1 MASLLCLSL
10 LAAAAAATSPGRLVP
25 FDLLYADGVRAYL
38 ARDWARAAE
47 LLQRALHSYAGL
59 RAARRACRA
68 ACAREEPFPLP
79 GGPGRWEA
87 ALLGP
92 VLQRAGCLQRCL
104 GRRLRPAPS
113 AHRAGRAVRR
123 DFERREPYNYL
134 QVAFFQ
140 LKKLDQAVSAA
151 HTFFVA
157 NPQHLQMR
165 EDIEKYRRMSGVK
178 ADSFQDLEA
187 TPHWEAYETGVQHY
201 DADEYLQAVAR
212 LEESLSEA
220 LSALEECRALCEGP
234 WEDEDE
240 EEKMQPGL
248 YEAIAAHYVQVLK
261 CRQQCVLEIATKPG
275 RISATEDFIPSHLD
289 LLQFAYSQGEQSQ
302 KPAVGNQTL
311 AAECAA
317 SYLLFYP
324 TDEPMLEKMKQYRT
338 ELGEDAAITA
348 RQNIQQ
354 YVQRSLMEKKLI
366 YYAVEHLGET
376 FNDPDLWTPDELI
389 PENLKEKY
397 SLGVGVWGILVQSL
411 LMPVCACFSGGPL
424 PFEGIAVTMDSQQM
438 NGTQRVV
445 FDRVLTESECKDL
458 LRLTKAAGEAGDG
471 YRARRSPHTPHE
483 RFEGLTVLKAMQLA
497 QNGDV
502 EWRDARLLLQAS
514 EKSRKIIESYFTPG
528 KKLHFSFT
536 HLVCRTAIDGEQ
548 EGRMDLSHP
557 VHADNCLLDP
567 EGQECWKEPPA
578 YVYRDYSG
586 ILYLNDDFQG
596 GGLFFTEMDT
606 VTVTAE
612 VHPRCGRLVAF
623 SSGKENP
630 HGVWAVSRGRR
641 CAIALWY
648 THSQEHA
655 EQERVKAEQL
665 MEQDQ
670 PDGDK
675 HQGTDHSSGS
685 SSEPRAPRRATKPA
699 ERSQKPGVDSKQHPK
714 DARKACAD
722 TTLAEIVSGMEVV
735 GRIQMRTRRTLRG
748 HLAKIYALHWS
759 TDSKLMVSAS
769 QDGKLIVWDT
779 YTTNKV
785 HAIPLRSSWVMTCA
799 YAPSGNFVACGGL
812 DNMCSIYNLKSREG
826 NVKVSRELSAH
837 TGYLSCCRFLDDNN
851 IVTSSGDTTCALWDI
866 ETGQQKT
873 VFVGHTGDC
882 MSLAVSPDFK
892 LFISGACDATAK
904 LWDVREGS
912 CRQTFLGHE
921 SDINAIS
928 FFPNGEAICT
938 GSDDATC
945 RLFDLRA
952 DQELIVYSHETIICG
967 ITSIALSRSGRL
979 LFAGYDDFNCN
990 IWDSLKAERVGI
1002 LSGHDNRVSC
1012 LGVTADGMAVA
1023 TGSWDS
1029 FLKIWN

>member
-1 MASLLCLSL
+1 MASRLCLCLL
-10 LAAAAAATSPGRLVP
+10 LAGAAAATSPGRLVP
-25 FDLLYADGVRAYL
+25 YDLLYADGVRAYF

-59 RAARRACRA
+59 RAALRACRA
-68 ACAREEPFPLP
+68 ACRREAAFL
-79 GGPGRWEA
+79 GGPPGAGLWEA
-87 ALLGP
+87 ALFGP
-92 VLQRAGCLQRCL
+92 VLQRADCLQHCL
-104 GRRLRPAPS
+104 GRRLGAAPS
-113 AHRAGRAVRR
+113 AHRASRTIRR

-165 EDIEKYRRMSGVK
+165 EDIEKYRRMSGVRS
-178 ADSFQDLEA
+178 DNFRDLEA
-187 TPHWEAYETGVQHY
+187 TPHWEAYEAGVQHY

-212 LEESLSEA
+212 LEESLTEA

-234 WEDEDE
+234 WEDEDNE
-240 EEKMQPGL
+240 EEEEMQPGL
-248 YEAIAAHYVQVLK
+248 YEAIAAHYIQVLK

-289 LLQFAYSQGEQSQ
+289 LLQFAYDQ
-302 KPAVGNQTL
+302 VGNQAL

-324 TDEPMLEKMKQYRT
+324 TDEPMLEKMNQYLT
-338 ELGEDAAITA
+338 ELGEDTAITA
-348 RQNIQQ
+348 RESIQH

-366 YYAVEHLGET
+366 YYAVEHLGGT

-389 PENLKEKY
+389 PENLKEKHREDQEKQKQET
-397 SLGVGVWGILVQSL
+397 LDVEERDKR
-411 LMPVCACFSGGPL
+411 GPL
-424 PFEGIAVTMDSQQM
+424 PFEDIAVTMDSHQM

-483 RFEGLTVLKAMQLA
+483 RFEGLTVLRAMQLA

-502 EWRDARLLLQAS
+502 DWRDAKLLLQAS

-536 HLVCRTAIDGEQ
+536 HLVCRTAVDEEQ

-612 VHPRCGRLVAF
+612 VHPKCGRLVAF

-655 EQERVKAEQL
+655 EQERVKAEELIEQRAV
-665 MEQDQ
+665 EQDQ
-670 PDGDK
+670 TDREERQGADG
-675 HQGTDHSSGS
+675 SGRS
-685 SSEPRAPRRATKPA
+685 SSETPVPSSETRAKSERGRRGLG
-699 ERSQKPGVDSKQHPK
+699 SFSK
-714 DARKACAD
+714 
-722 TTLAEIVSGMEVV
+722 
-735 GRIQMRTRRTLRG
+735 GR
-748 HLAKIYALHWS
+748 LH
-759 TDSKLMVSAS
+759 
-769 QDGKLIVWDT
+769 I
-779 YTTNKV
+779 
-785 HAIPLRSSWVMTCA
+785 
-799 YAPSGNFVACGGL
+799 
-812 DNMCSIYNLKSREG
+812 
-826 NVKVSRELSAH
+826 
-837 TGYLSCCRFLDDNN
+837 
-851 IVTSSGDTTCALWDI
+851 
-866 ETGQQKT
+866 
-873 VFVGHTGDC
+873 
-882 MSLAVSPDFK
+882 
-892 LFISGACDATAK
+892 
-904 LWDVREGS
+904 
-912 CRQTFLGHE
+912 
-921 SDINAIS
+921 
-928 FFPNGEAICT
+928 
-938 GSDDATC
+938 
-945 RLFDLRA
+945 
-952 DQELIVYSHETIICG
+952 QELKPEASEFPRHLHTPEPRNWSEKEKV
-967 ITSIALSRSGRL
+967 R
-979 LFAGYDDFNCN
+979 NCN
-990 IWDSLKAERVGI
+990 SME
-1002 LSGHDNRVSC
+1002 
-1012 LGVTADGMAVA
+1012 
-1023 TGSWDS
+1023 
-1029 FLKIWN
+1029 

>member
-68 ACAREEPFPLP
+68 ACAREEPFP
-79 GGPGRWEA
+79 GGPGGWEA

-113 AHRAGRAVRR
+113 AHRASRAVRR

-178 ADSFQDLEA
+178 SDSFRDLEA

-248 YEAIAAHYVQVLK
+248 YEAIAAHYIQVLK

-289 LLQFAYSQGEQSQ
+289 LLQFAYSQ
-302 KPAVGNQTL
+302 VGNQTL

-324 TDEPMLEKMKQYRT
+324 MDEPTLEKMKQYRT
-338 ELGEDAAITA
+338 ELGEDAAVAA
-348 RQNIQQ
+348 RQSIQH

-389 PENLKEKY
+389 PENLKEKHREDQEKQKQET
-397 SLGVGVWGILVQSL
+397 LDVEERGKR
-411 LMPVCACFSGGPL
+411 GPL

-536 HLVCRTAIDGEQ
+536 HLVCRTAVDGEQ

-596 GGLFFTEMDT
+596 GGLFFTEMDS

-612 VHPRCGRLVAF
+612 VHPKCGRLVAF

-641 CAIALWY
+641 CAVALWY

-655 EQERVKAEQL
+655 EQERVKAEEL
-665 MEQDQ
+665 MKQRAVEQDQ

-675 HQGTDHSSGS
+675 HEGTDRSSRS
-685 SSEPRAPRRATKPA
+685 SSEPRAPSRGTKPA
-699 ERSQKPGVDSKQHPK
+699 DQRQRPGSDRKQHPK
-714 DARKACAD
+714 
-722 TTLAEIVSGMEVV
+722 V
-735 GRIQMRTRRTLRG
+735 
-748 HLAKIYALHWS
+748 
-759 TDSKLMVSAS
+759 
-769 QDGKLIVWDT
+769 
-779 YTTNKV
+779 
-785 HAIPLRSSWVMTCA
+785 
-799 YAPSGNFVACGGL
+799 
-812 DNMCSIYNLKSREG
+812 
-826 NVKVSRELSAH
+826 
-837 TGYLSCCRFLDDNN
+837 
-851 IVTSSGDTTCALWDI
+851 
-866 ETGQQKT
+866 
-873 VFVGHTGDC
+873 
-882 MSLAVSPDFK
+882 
-892 LFISGACDATAK
+892 
-904 LWDVREGS
+904 
-912 CRQTFLGHE
+912 
-921 SDINAIS
+921 
-928 FFPNGEAICT
+928 
-938 GSDDATC
+938 
-945 RLFDLRA
+945 LRA
-952 DQELIVYSHETIICG
+952 RDE
-967 ITSIALSRSGRL
+967 
-979 LFAGYDDFNCN
+979 F
-990 IWDSLKAERVGI
+990 
-1002 LSGHDNRVSC
+1002 
-1012 LGVTADGMAVA
+1012 
-1023 TGSWDS
+1023 
-1029 FLKIWN
+1029 